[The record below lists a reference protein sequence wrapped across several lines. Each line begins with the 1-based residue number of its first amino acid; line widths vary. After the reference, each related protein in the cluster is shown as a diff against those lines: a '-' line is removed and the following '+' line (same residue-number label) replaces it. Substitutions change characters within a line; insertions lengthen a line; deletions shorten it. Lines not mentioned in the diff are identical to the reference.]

1 MVGEAKR
8 EASESNVSGSHGRKE
23 EFLYTPVSRGE
34 HDQMRQS
41 ILQPVTGVEWFCRQ
55 ILREVT
61 GQVVER
67 SQQHEGCGEW
77 EEWEPEPTRPKRS
90 SAEERKLW
98 TILDEIDRL
107 DAKTAKSKLKK
118 EAGRVVKARA
128 KMGAGRGQPGIR
140 DMMRGKISKNGGGVD
155 SQAGT
160 NPTIPSVCESRSGW
174 RSNQALLTNSGRSAT
189 TTGTTL

>member
-1 MVGEAKR
+1 
-8 EASESNVSGSHGRKE
+8 
-23 EFLYTPVSRGE
+23 
-34 HDQMRQS
+34 MRQS

-67 SQQHEGCGEW
+67 SQQLEGCGEW
-77 EEWEPEPTRPKRS
+77 EEWEPEPPIPIRS

-98 TILDEIDRL
+98 TVLDEIDRM
-107 DAKTAKSKLKK
+107 DAKAAKSKLKK

-140 DMMRGKISKNGGGVD
+140 DMMNGKASKSSG
-155 SQAGT
+155 SGT
-160 NPTIPSVCESRSGW
+160 KPTIPSVCESRSGW
-174 RSNQALLTNSGRSAT
+174 KSNQAVITNRVVGGVPQPLEQPCETQPASPSPGPSQKQPEK
-189 TTGTTL
+189 